1 MNKLNGTNKSMIPGI
16 IRKLCKILSTEVIKI
31 RISINDNLK
40 VVQFWLTSAEAE
52 DETVL
57 ERIESYS
64 DEHTLAA
71 KKSERYR
78 KVIYISGDAPLW
90 DTTAT
95 LLKYN
100 RLQA

>member
-1 MNKLNGTNKSMIPGI
+1 M
-16 IRKLCKILSTEVIKI
+16 IKI

-40 VVQFWLTSAEAE
+40 VIQFWLTGSEAE

-64 DEHTLAA
+64 DEHTSAA

-78 KVIYISGDAPLW
+78 KIIYISGDAPLW
-90 DTTAT
+90 DVTAD